1 MLAHASGSL
10 IERALDKDGSALPLY
25 PTRKALKAVVKYNG
39 ISTVQRTNFI
49 QNLSATGGGSSTIF
63 LSPQAGLLNT
73 VLAIKLPDEVAGAY
87 NTAALPQSWG
97 WSAVN
102 SIQLRI
108 GDSSLFE
115 FSGRQLFLQMIRTA
129 GSQSESEDL
138 CKLAGNALFKTATN
152 NPFSDEQNLWAYM
165 PISLP
170 WCGAESRNMP
180 MPLDTSMLN
189 SNIQIVV
196 NLKSPSEVIKFFNDT
211 AYPVG
216 SIPNSWDEAFIQ
228 VKQVIPLSG
237 EHKMTRE
244 AEPLTLPVTFV
255 QQENSTSVSNVT
267 AEQNKAITISGFRSG
282 SVQEVDFWFLKQGVD
297 LKLNPFDYTLPYDIS
312 LEYMG
317 EKLAEYRGFSS
328 QLWTT
333 LYSGRPCR
341 IVQPRLSQ
349 IPGPVVPTIAPF
361 FQAEDSVV
369 SWVQVPFEGLYMDLE
384 AENPISNSGIAI
396 QNGILNLSVKFVEA
410 GDYTCFY
417 TADLQAGIAFRDGSC
432 DYVF

>member
-10 IERALDKDGSALPLY
+10 IERALDKDGSPLGLY
-25 PTRKALKAVVKYNG
+25 PTRTTLKSVVKYNSIG
-39 ISTVQRTNFI
+39 SVQRTNFI

-73 VLAIKLPDEVAGAY
+73 VLAIKLPAEVGTAY
-87 NTAALPQSWG
+87 NLAALPQSWG
-97 WSAVN
+97 WNCVN
-102 SIQLRI
+102 SVQLRI

-138 CKLAGNALFKTATN
+138 CKLAGNALFKTATS
-152 NPFSDEQNLWAYM
+152 NPFSEENNLWAYM

-196 NLKSPSEVIKFFNDT
+196 NLKSPSEVVKFFGDA

-216 SIPNSWDEAFIQ
+216 SIPNAWAEAFVQ

-237 EHKMTRE
+237 EHKMGGRS
-244 AEPLTLPVTFV
+244 AEPLTIPVTFV
-255 QQENSTSVSNVT
+255 QQENSTSVTDVALNT
-267 AEQNKAITISGFRSG
+267 NKAITISGFRSG
-282 SVQEVDFWFLKQGVD
+282 SIQEVDFWFLKDGVD
-297 LKLNPFDYTLPYDIS
+297 RKLNPFDYTLPYDIS

-341 IVQPRLSQ
+341 IIQPRLAPIS
-349 IPGPVVPTIAPF
+349 PAPVAVPYFSTTASI
-361 FQAEDSVV
+361 V

-384 AENPISNSGIAI
+384 AESPISNSGIAI
-396 QNGILNLSVKFVEA
+396 QNGVLNLSAKFVDA
-410 GDYTCFY
+410 GSYTCFY